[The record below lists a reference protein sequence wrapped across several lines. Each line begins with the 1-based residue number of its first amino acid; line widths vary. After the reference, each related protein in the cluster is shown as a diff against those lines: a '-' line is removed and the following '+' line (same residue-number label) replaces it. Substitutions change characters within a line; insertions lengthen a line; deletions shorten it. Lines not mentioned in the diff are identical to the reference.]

1 MKLDGLMLTKK
12 KFSKM
17 IEEVVRLKRVSYID
31 AIILVCENN
40 KLEIEDV
47 KKYLNE
53 SITNKIEAEA
63 MDLNYLPK
71 SNKLPID

>member
-17 IEEVVRLKRVSYID
+17 IEETVRIKRIPYMD
-31 AIILVCENN
+31 AIILICEKNS
-40 KLEIEDV
+40 LEVEDI

-53 SITNKIEAEA
+53 AITNKVEVEA
-63 MDLNYLPK
+63 MDLNYLPR
-71 SNKLPID
+71 SNKLPI

>member
-31 AIILVCENN
+31 AIILVCEKN